1 MGRLSR
7 LTFGEFIDELGNL
20 WNASDGTV
28 YVDEVTEELFA
39 IDGSGNRIPIVDSV
53 VSDDAT
59 NVGGSD
65 AIPLP
70 PRTVGR
76 DEMTAR
82 LRSILGRE
90 PTYEEVDRAMELD
103 RGVTD
108 VAVRTDQPTDVAAQD
123 GGGGNGP
130 TDVAVRNDGRTDV
143 AVRNDAPTDV
153 AVRGA
158 DDNIIDADWREID
171 PAAMSDATR
180 AELSKKGLDWKKI
193 GAAAIIGGVTVY
205 LIDGMMVDSNGN
217 PFSPSGGGG
226 GGGGTNP
233 NGIRPDDDPGGIGDR
248 GRGGG
253 GTTSGGRST
262 GTSSSGGG
270 GGSSSSGGGYYGS
283 SSSSGGRSGGNYPT
297 LPMTDIRRMILTNI
311 SAANGGR
318 PMGGFPTPPGG
329 WDPRMESM
337 FTTGAFEPQQASQE
351 QVDAYNNKPKPS
363 LPTPPWKKQQ
373 SQGAPSMPN
382 PVVRNQGVPS
392 YTDMMAK
399 LQGNAASKAKPAPPP
414 AAGTKPSF
422 PSVGMQPN
430 AQQQA
435 AAERGGLI
443 TETWGQGDP
452 RNVWNRLTNGAYPA
466 PQAAP
471 SQTPWP
477 ATLNGT
483 ISFPNSPMQLG
494 TAPTATAK
502 PLTYQEMLAKIQG
515 K

>member
-1 MGRLSR
+1 MARR
-7 LTFGEFIDELGNL
+7 IRIDFGQFLDELGNL
-20 WNASDGTV
+20 FDAGNGNV
-28 YVDEVTEELFA
+28 YFDEVTEEIFA
-39 IDGSGNRIPIVDSV
+39 IDASGNRIPMTSRVDS
-53 VSDDAT
+53 
-59 NVGGSD
+59 
-65 AIPLP
+65 
-70 PRTVGR
+70 
-76 DEMTAR
+76 
-82 LRSILGRE
+82 
-90 PTYEEVDRAMELD
+90 
-103 RGVTD
+103 TD
-108 VAVRTDQPTDVAAQD
+108 TSLARTDQLEPVDSTTAD
-123 GGGGNGP
+123 GTESLPPG
-130 TDVAVRNDGRTDV
+130 
-143 AVRNDAPTDV
+143 DAPTTTTAAALPD
-153 AVRGA
+153 GIA
-158 DDNIIDADWREID
+158 DAEWREID
-171 PAAMSDATR
+171 SAAMSDATKT
-180 AELSKKGLDWKKI
+180 ELSKKGIDWRKI
-193 GAAAIIGGVTVY
+193 AAVATGVAGAGGLITLVYRMDDGTVV
-205 LIDGMMVDSNGN
+205 DGSGN
-217 PFSPSGGGG
+217 PVGPS
-226 GGGGTNP
+226 GGGTNP
-233 NGIRPDDDPGGIGDR
+233 NGIRPDDDPGGIGER
-248 GRGGG
+248 GKGGG
-253 GTTSGGRST
+253 GTTSGGSST
-262 GTSSSGGG
+262 GTSS
-270 GGSSSSGGGYYGS
+270 GGSSGGSGSSYGAGQSSSGS
-283 SSSSGGRSGGNYPT
+283 SSSGGNYPT

-351 QVDAYNNKPKPS
+351 QVDAYNNKPRPS

-399 LQGNAASKAKPAPPP
+399 LQGNAASKSKPASAP

-430 AQQQA
+430 AQPQA
-435 AAERGGLI
+435 AAERNGLI
-443 TETWGQGDP
+443 TETWGQGTP

-466 PQAAP
+466 PQADP

-494 TAPTATAK
+494 AAPAGTAK